1 MNATTETT
9 PSNMNGAA
17 SMETAKA
24 VTPPAEGTV
33 SSSPLRPSGEV
44 MTAFCVPTSHAAP
57 PIAGRRTTRQF
68 DLGNGYRLIDMR
80 ETDGGLDVI
89 PEGPGVCF
97 DHLPKMSEREA
108 ILAAL
113 DYEAP
118 VEHRLGLIRR
128 IIETTAEPDESERA
142 I

>member
-1 MNATTETT
+1 
-9 PSNMNGAA
+9 MNGAA

-33 SSSPLRPSGEV
+33 SSSPLRPSAEV

>member
-9 PSNMNGAA
+9 PSNMSDAA
-17 SMETAKA
+17 SMETTKA

-33 SSSPLRPSGEV
+33 SSSPLRPSVEV
-44 MTAFCVPTSHAAP
+44 MTAFYVPTSHAAP
-57 PIAGRRTTRQF
+57 PIASRRTTRQF

-113 DYEAP
+113 DCETTADR
-118 VEHRLGLIRR
+118 RLGLIRR
-128 IIETTAEPDESERA
+128 IIEITAEPGESERA

>member
-33 SSSPLRPSGEV
+33 SSSPLRPSAEV

-113 DYEAP
+113 DCETTADR
-118 VEHRLGLIRR
+118 RLEIIRR
-128 IIETTAEPDESERA
+128 IIETTAEPGESERA

>member
-33 SSSPLRPSGEV
+33 SSSPLRPWAEV